1 MTDTLDFL
9 ACIKVVMVET
19 TLPANIGS
27 AARAMMTAGLSNL
40 TVVNPKLPID
50 DTSIAHAKGGLPV
63 LQNARIVPTLA
74 DAVADCSLIFA
85 CSSRSRHL
93 PRPVVTPHQ
102 AIEMIDNF
110 IKNHTD
116 NSQNLDSSNNSDNLN
131 NPPSDLPKIAL
142 LFGREDR
149 GLTNDELA
157 IAHYHLQI
165 HANPAYPVLNVASSI
180 QVIGSFF
187 YDYLIENKQK
197 NDKTDTPLLT
207 HIRTDW
213 DEPAVSFADNDKLQ
227 KAVLDLFLQLN
238 LANDDNLAHLP
249 NRLTRLGNRVQL
261 DKKEF
266 ALLMSLIHRIRKKL
280 N

>member
-1 MTDTLDFL
+1 MPPQVKPLYTMPNHILSAIT
-9 ACIKVVMVET
+9 IVMVET

-93 PRPVVTPHQ
+93 PRPVVTPRQ

-116 NSQNLDSSNNSDNLN
+116 NSQNLDS
-131 NPPSDLPKIAL
+131 PPSDLPKIAL

-187 YDYLIENKQK
+187 YDYLIGNGQV
-197 NDKTDTPLLT
+197 NDTISTPLLT

-249 NRLTRLGNRVQL
+249 NRLARLGNRMQL

-266 ALLMSLIHRIRKKL
+266 ALLMSLVHRVKQKL